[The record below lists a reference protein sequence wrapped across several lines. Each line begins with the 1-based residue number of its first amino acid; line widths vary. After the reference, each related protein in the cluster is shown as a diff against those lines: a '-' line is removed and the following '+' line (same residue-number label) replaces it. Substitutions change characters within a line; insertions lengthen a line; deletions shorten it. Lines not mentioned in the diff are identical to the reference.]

1 MSSQIDNSNINALY
15 PRAGEDNDSQG
26 FRDNFAAIKENFTR
40 AKTELT
46 DLQSKVLLK
55 AALTGDTLDNDLGG
69 SRISNGNHLNFH
81 GTAFSQTVGV
91 SANIDVL
98 KGNLQYCTVT
108 TDSTLTFTNWPDN
121 GNYASVRVH
130 FKSNGSAIGVGN
142 DVNIGSRYTVDQVN
156 TTNFV
161 IMGAD
166 PTVRLVGSI
175 TGNTLTVTSVT
186 SGAVT
191 VGTYL
196 SGNGITAGTKIQYT
210 KTENPTLTG
219 TGGTGTYTVDATQ
232 TANST
237 SMTGMTTG
245 VVFTAGAKGTGSGT
259 VKPWKEVNL
268 ITENTGILIPASEIS
283 LPILLN
289 PNGSDQVVE
298 AWTST
303 GSSTTKVYVSYV
315 GNLDVSGGGGM
326 LNITDNTESNTT
338 DTGAITVA
346 GGVGIAKNLNVGG
359 SVVIDG
365 NVIINGQASFTA
377 KDPIGIIA
385 FTTKIDTSNT
395 GVGPWRV
402 TFSIPSQT
410 DIPIVNSSWI
420 VSGCVNNLYNG
431 SYSVASATNSS
442 ISLLYLIDPGSFTG
456 NSGNLFPPSSVVIAD
471 IGYIQNVV
479 VDTPR
484 QGDSLNYNALT
495 QSWSNQTDLT
505 TYVVTIPNA
514 IGSPDPFNFD
524 GIPIDQ
530 ANLQFQVGKKYRF
543 DLSDTTNA
551 GLPLRFSTTPD
562 NDVPGNS
569 ITPFTG
575 ESNGVYIVGTA
586 GLTGSYIEIA
596 VRDSTPSPLYMYAP
610 DTVPNPSLTGKAWP
624 IRVGNSPV
632 KIVKDYSPRGSQNIL
647 ADTTDGVIVITLPV
661 EPSVGTTI
669 TVIDSGNANTNNIE
683 IDPVNPAVEINGKTG
698 SIFVA
703 GNYAGFTLVSDGTN
717 WSALTLS
724 YNGTDDVAT
733 STAIRLDTAVSYF
746 TTEALE
752 SSTLAAGN
760 EGQVKT
766 LIMKGYVGDMV
777 VTVSNAGWKSGGGSG
792 TITFDRIGD
801 ACTLQYINT
810 KWYVIGNNGCTLD
823 SQPAEIVSVPGSGGA
838 NGVAG
843 QIAYDSTYLYIC
855 VAANSW
861 KKITLGTF

>member
-26 FRDNFAAIKENFTR
+26 FRDNFAAIKENFTL

-55 AALTGDTLDNDLGG
+55 AALTGDTLDNNLGG
-69 SRISNGNHLNFH
+69 SRISNGNYLNFH

-98 KGNLQYCTVT
+98 NGNLQYYTVT
-108 TDSTLTFTNWPDN
+108 TDSTLTFTNWPDS
-121 GNYASVRVH
+121 GNYANVRVH
-130 FKSNGSAIGVGN
+130 LKSNGSAIGVGN
-142 DVNIGSRYTVDQVN
+142 DINIGGKYTVDQVN

-166 PTVRLVGSI
+166 PTVRLIGSI
-175 TGNTLTVTSVT
+175 AGSTLTVSSVT
-186 SGAVT
+186 SGTVT

-196 SGNGITAGTKIQYT
+196 SGNGITPGTKVQYT

-219 TGGTGTYTVDATQ
+219 TGGSGTYTVDTTQ

-268 ITENTGILIPASEIS
+268 ITENTGILIPDSEIS

-289 PNGSDQVVE
+289 PNGSDQVIE

-303 GSSTTKVYVSYV
+303 GSSTTKVYVSYI
-315 GNLDVSGGGGM
+315 GNLDASGNSFSALSVSTLTVG
-326 LNITDNTESNTT
+326 DSTESNTT
-338 DTGAITVA
+338 NTGAITVN
-346 GGVGIAKNLNVGG
+346 GGVGVGKNLYVGG
-359 SVVIDG
+359 D
-365 NVIINGQASFTA
+365 VIITGRVVAGTA
-377 KDPIGIIA
+377 GSVLPE
-385 FTTKIDTSNT
+385 SNT
-395 GVGPWRV
+395 
-402 TFSIPSQT
+402 T
-410 DIPIVNSSWI
+410 
-420 VSGCVNNLYNG
+420 
-431 SYSVASATNSS
+431 
-442 ISLLYLIDPGSFTG
+442 
-456 NSGNLFPPSSVVIAD
+456 IAD
-471 IGYIQNVV
+471 IGSITNVEV
-479 VDTPR
+479 LTPR
-484 QGDSLNYNALT
+484 QGDVLRYDSGTEL
-495 QSWSNQTDLT
+495 WSNQTDLT

-514 IGSPDPFNFD
+514 VGSPDPFNFD
-524 GIPIDQ
+524 GTPIDQ
-530 ANLQFQVGKKYRF
+530 ANLQFQVGKRYRF

-596 VRDSTPSPLYMYAP
+596 VSDATPSPLYMYAP

-624 IRVGNSPV
+624 IRIGNSPV
-632 KIVKDYSPRGSQNIL
+632 KIVKDYSPRGSQNII
-647 ADTTDGVIVITLPV
+647 ADTTSGVIVVTLPV

-669 TVIDSGNANTNNIE
+669 TIVDSGNANTNNIE
-683 IDPVNPAVEINGKTG
+683 IDPGNPAVEINGKTG
-698 SIFVA
+698 SIFIA

-724 YNGTDDVAT
+724 YNGTDDVT
-733 STAIRLDTAVSYF
+733 NSTAIRLDTAVSYF

-766 LIMKGYVGDMV
+766 LIMKGFVGNMV
-777 VTVSNAGWKSGGGSG
+777 VTVANAGWKTGGGSG

-823 SQPAEIVSVPGSGGA
+823 SQPAEIVGVPGSSTA
-838 NGVAG
+838 DGVAG
-843 QIAYDSTYLYIC
+843 QIAYDSTYFYIC
-855 VAANSW
+855 VATDSW
-861 KKITLGTF
+861 KKITLETF

>member
-1 MSSQIDNSNINALY
+1 MSSQIDNSNINAGY
-15 PRAGEDNDSQG
+15 PVAGQDNDSQG

-46 DLQSKVLLK
+46 DLQSKVVLK
-55 AALTGDTLDNDLGG
+55 AALTGDVLSNDLGG
-69 SRISNGNHLNFH
+69 SRISNGNYLNFH

-91 SANIDVL
+91 SANIDIL
-98 KGNLQYCTVT
+98 SGNLQYCTVT
-108 TDSTLTFTNWPDN
+108 TDSTLTFTNWPDS

-142 DVNIGSRYTVDQVN
+142 DVNIGGRYTVDQVN

-166 PTVRLVGSI
+166 PTVRLIGSI
-175 TGNTLTVTSVT
+175 TGNTLTVSSVT
-186 SGAVT
+186 SGTVT

-210 KTENPTLTG
+210 QAENPTLTG
-219 TGGTGTYTVDATQ
+219 TGGTGTYTVDTTQ

-268 ITENTGILIPASEIS
+268 ITENTGILIPDSEIS

-303 GSSTTKVYVSYV
+303 GSSTTKVYVSYI
-315 GNLDVSGGGGM
+315 GNLDASGSSFSALSVSRLTVG
-326 LNITDNTESNTT
+326 DSTESNTT
-338 DTGAITVA
+338 DTGAVTVN
-346 GGVGIAKNLNVGG
+346 GGVGVGKNLYVGG
-359 SVVIDG
+359 D
-365 NVIINGQASFTA
+365 VIITGRVVAGTA
-377 KDPIGIIA
+377 GSVLPE
-385 FTTKIDTSNT
+385 SNT
-395 GVGPWRV
+395 
-402 TFSIPSQT
+402 T
-410 DIPIVNSSWI
+410 
-420 VSGCVNNLYNG
+420 
-431 SYSVASATNSS
+431 
-442 ISLLYLIDPGSFTG
+442 
-456 NSGNLFPPSSVVIAD
+456 IAD
-471 IGYIQNVV
+471 IGSITNVEIV
-479 VDTPR
+479 TPR
-484 QGDSLNYNALT
+484 QGDTLRYDSGDDI
-495 QSWSNQTDLT
+495 WSNQTDLT

-514 IGSPDPFNFD
+514 IGAPDPFNFN

-530 ANLQFQVGKKYRF
+530 AYLQFQVGKKYRF

-562 NDVPGNS
+562 NDVPGGS

-596 VRDSTPSPLYMYAP
+596 VSDSTPSPLYMYAP
-610 DTVPNPSLTGKAWP
+610 DTVPDPSLTGKAWP

-632 KIVKDYSPRGSQNIL
+632 KIVKDYSPRGSQNII
-647 ADTTDGVIVITLPV
+647 ADTTDGAIVITLPV

-683 IDPVNPAVEINGKTG
+683 IDPGNPAVEINGKTG

-703 GNYAGFTLVSDGTN
+703 GNYAGFTLVNDGTN

-724 YNGTDDVAT
+724 YNGTDDVVN

-766 LIMKGYVGDMV
+766 LIMKGFVNDMV
-777 VTVSNAGWKSGGGSG
+777 VTVANAGWKTGGGSG

-823 SQPAEIVSVPGSGGA
+823 SQPAEIVGVPGSAGA
-838 NGVAG
+838 TGVAG

-855 VAANSW
+855 VASNSW
-861 KKITLGTF
+861 KKITLETF

>member
-1 MSSQIDNSNINALY
+1 MSSQIDNSNINAGY
-15 PRAGEDNDSQG
+15 PVAGQDNDSQG

-55 AALTGDTLDNDLGG
+55 AALTGDTLANDLGG
-69 SRISNGNHLNFH
+69 SRISNGNYLNFH

-91 SANIDVL
+91 SANIDIL
-98 KGNLQYCTVT
+98 NGNLQYCTVT
-108 TDSTLTFTNWPDN
+108 TDSTLTFTNWPDS

-161 IMGAD
+161 TMGAD
-166 PTVRLVGSI
+166 PTVRLIGSI
-175 TGNTLTVTSVT
+175 TGNTLTVSSVT
-186 SGAVT
+186 SGTVT

-210 KTENPTLTG
+210 QTENPTLTG
-219 TGGTGTYTVDATQ
+219 TGGSGTYTVDTTQ

-268 ITENTGILIPASEIS
+268 ITENTGILITDSEIS

-303 GSSTTKVYVSYV
+303 GNSTTKVYVSYI
-315 GNLDVSGGGGM
+315 GNLDASGSSFSALSVSTLSVGDSTQSNTTNTGAVTVNGGVGVGKNLYVGGDVI
-326 LNITDNTESNTT
+326 ITGRVVAGTAGSVLPESNTT
-338 DTGAITVA
+338 
-346 GGVGIAKNLNVGG
+346 
-359 SVVIDG
+359 
-365 NVIINGQASFTA
+365 
-377 KDPIGIIA
+377 
-385 FTTKIDTSNT
+385 
-395 GVGPWRV
+395 
-402 TFSIPSQT
+402 
-410 DIPIVNSSWI
+410 
-420 VSGCVNNLYNG
+420 
-431 SYSVASATNSS
+431 
-442 ISLLYLIDPGSFTG
+442 
-456 NSGNLFPPSSVVIAD
+456 IAD
-471 IGYIQNVV
+471 IGSITNVEIV
-479 VDTPR
+479 TPR
-484 QGDSLNYNALT
+484 QGDTLRYDSGDDL
-495 QSWSNQTDLT
+495 WSNQTDLT

-514 IGSPDPFNFD
+514 IGSPDPFNFN

-596 VRDSTPSPLYMYAP
+596 VSDSTPSPLYMYAP
-610 DTVPNPSLTGKAWP
+610 DTVPDPSLTGKAWP

-632 KIVKDYSPRGSQNIL
+632 KIVKDYSPRGSQNII

-683 IDPVNPAVEINGKTG
+683 IDPGNPAVEINGKTG

-703 GNYAGFTLVSDGTN
+703 GNYAGFTLVNDGTN

-760 EGQVKT
+760 EGQIKT

-777 VTVSNAGWKSGGGSG
+777 VSVANAGWKTGGGAG

-801 ACTLQYINT
+801 ACTLQYVNT

-823 SQPAEIVSVPGSGGA
+823 SQPAEIVGVPGSSSA

-855 VAANSW
+855 VASNSW
-861 KKITLGTF
+861 KRITLDTF

>member
-1 MSSQIDNSNINALY
+1 MSSQLDNSNINAGY
-15 PRAGEDNDSQG
+15 PVAGQDNDSQG

-69 SRISNGNHLNFH
+69 SRIFNGNHLNFH
-81 GTAFSQTVGV
+81 GTAFSQTVGA
-91 SANIDVL
+91 SANIDIL
-98 KGNLQYCTVT
+98 KGNLQYCTLT
-108 TDSTLTFTNWPDN
+108 SDSTITFTNWPDT

-130 FKSNGSAIGVGN
+130 LKSNGSAIGVGN
-142 DVNIGSRYTVDQVN
+142 DINVGSKYTVDQVN

-161 IMGAD
+161 SMGAD
-166 PTVRLVGSI
+166 PTVRLIGSI
-175 TGNTLTVTSVT
+175 TGNTLTVSSIT
-186 SGAVT
+186 SGSVT

-196 SGNGITAGTKIQYT
+196 SGNGITPGTKVQYT
-210 KTENPTLTG
+210 NAENPTLTG
-219 TGGTGTYTVDATQ
+219 TGGSGTYTVDTTQ

-237 SMTGMTTG
+237 TMTGMTTG

-268 ITENTGILIPASEIS
+268 ITENTGVLVPDSEIS

-289 PNGSDQVVE
+289 PNGADQVIE

-303 GSSTTKVYVSYV
+303 GSTTTKVYVNYV
-315 GNLDVSGGGGM
+315 GNLDASGNSFSALTVSTLRVGD
-326 LNITDNTESNTT
+326 TTESNTT
-338 DTGAITVA
+338 DTGAVTVN
-346 GGVGIAKNLNVGG
+346 GGVGVGKNLYVGG
-359 SVVIDG
+359 D
-365 NVIINGQASFTA
+365 VIITGRVVAGTA
-377 KDPIGIIA
+377 GSVLPE
-385 FTTKIDTSNT
+385 SNT
-395 GVGPWRV
+395 
-402 TFSIPSQT
+402 T
-410 DIPIVNSSWI
+410 
-420 VSGCVNNLYNG
+420 
-431 SYSVASATNSS
+431 
-442 ISLLYLIDPGSFTG
+442 
-456 NSGNLFPPSSVVIAD
+456 IAD
-471 IGYIQNVV
+471 IGSITNVEV
-479 VDTPR
+479 ITPR
-484 QGDSLNYNALT
+484 QGDVLRYNSGT
-495 QSWSNQTDLT
+495 QLWSNETDLT
-505 TYVVTIPNA
+505 TYAVTIPNVSGA
-514 IGSPDPFNFD
+514 PDPFNFN
-524 GIPIDQ
+524 GVPIDQ
-530 ANLQFQVGKKYRF
+530 ANLHFQIGKKYRF

-575 ESNGVYIVGTA
+575 ESNGVYVVGTA
-586 GLTGSYIEIA
+586 GLTGSYIEIDI
-596 VRDSTPSPLYMYAP
+596 RDTTPSPLYMYAP

-624 IRVGNSPV
+624 IRIGNSPV
-632 KIVKDYSPRGSQNIL
+632 KIVKDYSPKDSQNII
-647 ADTTDGVIVITLPV
+647 ADTTDGAIVITLPV

-669 TVIDSGNANTNNIE
+669 TIVDSGNANTNNIE
-683 IDPVNPAVEINGKTG
+683 VDPGNPAVEINGKTG
-698 SIFVA
+698 SIYIV

-724 YNGTDDVAT
+724 YNGTDDVAS

-766 LIMKGYVGDMV
+766 LIMKGFVGDMV
-777 VTVSNAGWKSGGGSG
+777 VTVSNAGWKTGGGSG

-801 ACTLQYINT
+801 ACTLQYINS

-823 SQPAEIVSVPGSGGA
+823 SQPAEIVDVPGSGGA
-838 NGVAG
+838 NGIAG

-855 VAANSW
+855 VAADTW
-861 KKITLGTF
+861 KKITLETF